1 MRIIFTAYAINSAS
15 VCFLLTM
22 ALMVC
27 DEYSEWFDKVV
38 NFIADYMYIVFGPV
52 LLVFCLFGVASIPE
66 LAHECHPTHVT
77 SNLNLM
83 DVTILLMCTGLS
95 FCIVFLYAL
104 QRTNKLVEKDLG
116 DEHSIFY

>member
-27 DEYSEWFDKVV
+27 DEYSEWFDKIV

-52 LLVFCLFGVASIPE
+52 LLVFCLFGIGSIRE
-66 LAHECHPTHVT
+66 LAHEC
-77 SNLNLM
+77 
-83 DVTILLMCTGLS
+83 
-95 FCIVFLYAL
+95 
-104 QRTNKLVEKDLG
+104 
-116 DEHSIFY
+116 